1 VCGSSTTS
9 NVALVVSRV
18 YADSRF
24 FIVVVVVVV
33 IIILLIII
41 NGSNS
46 NSSISSSN
54 RNSID
59 LEVNHE
65 CQQNSPTTGHFDHSI
80 VIVIGRSTELFSFI
94 INRTKSESPV
104 RIREGAF
111 CHLVVVLLINSSS
124 YSILSISM
132 LRREKIFIASAIGR
146 INFNDWL
153 YSTKQID
160 KTKSFF
166 QLIVEFCST
175 NISTNSN
182 NNNEQIIVHNP
193 NQLNKKTSSTWKNGL
208 SLCFLRF
215 IKS

>member
-1 VCGSSTTS
+1 MCGSSTTS

-24 FIVVVVVVV
+24 SIVVVVV

-46 NSSISSSN
+46 SSSSSN

-65 CQQNSPTTGHFDHSI
+65 CQQTFPSTGHFDHPI
-80 VIVIGRSTELFSFI
+80 VIVIGRSTDLLAFVI
-94 INRTKSESPV
+94 DRTKSESPV

-111 CHLVVVLLINSSS
+111 CHLVVVLLVNSSS

-153 YSTKQID
+153 HPTSQFGE
-160 KTKSFF
+160 TKSFLQIF
-166 QLIVEFCST
+166 VDICST
-175 NISTNSN
+175 NVSSN
-182 NNNEQIIVHNP
+182 NNNEQIIVNNRHK
-193 NQLNKKTSSTWKNGL
+193 LNEKTSSTWKNGL
-208 SLCFLRF
+208 SLCLLRF
-215 IKS
+215 IES